1 MEESAL
7 RLVVVSNR
15 LPFTA
20 SGKDDKL
27 IFRTSP
33 GGLVSGLTTYLESSR
48 QNPFNGDYLWV
59 GWPGIE
65 VDEGS
70 QDKLRSKAAKQ
81 HAWPVFLDAKTM
93 DGFYHGFCN
102 STIWPLFHYFPT
114 YAKFDENDWAQY
126 VKVNEVFRDSLM
138 KVLRPNDTIWVQDY
152 HLMLLPQLLRE
163 AMPDVPI
170 GFFLHTPFPSYD
182 VFRTLP
188 TKWRRDILEGMV
200 GADLIGFHT
209 IDYTQHFLRCILRIL
224 GIENNFGQ
232 ALVDGER
239 AVRIDTFPMGVDYV
253 QIRGSVK
260 TESVQKEAR
269 ALRERLGN
277 LKIVLS
283 LDRLDYTKGIKNRL
297 EAYATFLERYPQWLR
312 KVVLMLSV
320 VPSRLGSEH
329 YENMKEEIDKLVGSI
344 NGKFGAVG
352 WTPIVYRY
360 RFLPYSQLLSLFAMS
375 DVALVT
381 PLRDGMNLIAK
392 EYVASR
398 ADQKGVLILSEMAG
412 ASRELGEALIINPND
427 QSEIVD
433 ALKTALEM
441 PEEEQVRRNQVMQSR
456 LERYD
461 VIRWGQDFTGK
472 LRSVKDQQRKFSA
485 RLMDKSTRE
494 KLIKDYTSSENRI
507 LFLDYDGTL
516 SPFKERPETAV
527 PGAILLATLNALSED
542 LRNNLVIVSG
552 RHRDLLHK
560 WFGSLTIGIVAEHGA
575 WIREKDKD
583 WLPAIKVESNWK
595 EKVRPILRSYED
607 RLPGSFAEEKEFSLV
622 WHYRAA
628 DPELAS
634 VRSKDFFFNVTSSTE
649 NTELQVLQ
657 DSKSI
662 EVRNVGIDKG
672 VAAKLL
678 LSEKTFDFVL
688 AVGDDL
694 ADEEL
699 FKVLPE
705 KAYSIKVGL
714 AKSYAK
720 FNLKNHREVVQLL
733 TDLAKTV
740 KSRDPA
746 FDYRPLS
753 RFDSALA

>member
-27 IFRTSP
+27 VFRTSP
-33 GGLVSGLTTYLESSR
+33 GGLVSGLTAYLESSR
-48 QNPFNGDYLWV
+48 QNPANGDYLWV

-70 QDKLRSKAAKQ
+70 QDKLRSKATKQ

-114 YAKFDENDWAQY
+114 YAKFDENDWVQY
-126 VKVNEVFRDSLM
+126 VKVNEVFRDSLL
-138 KVLRPNDTIWVQDY
+138 KVVRPNDTIWVQDY
-152 HLMLLPQLLRE
+152 HLMLLPRLLRE

-188 TKWRRDILEGMV
+188 TRWRREILEGIL

-239 AVRIDTFPMGVDYV
+239 AVRIDTFPMGIDYG
-253 QIRGSVK
+253 QIRDSVK
-260 TESVQKEAR
+260 TDSVQQEAQ
-269 ALRERLGN
+269 ALRDRLGG
-277 LKIVLS
+277 LKIVLT
-283 LDRLDYTKGIKNRL
+283 LDRLDYTKGIKHRL

-329 YENMKEEIDKLVGSI
+329 YEKMKEEIDKLVGSI

-427 QSEIVD
+427 ESEIVD
-433 ALKTALEM
+433 ALRTALEM
-441 PEEEQVRRNQVMQSR
+441 PEEEQVRRNKVMQNR

-485 RLMDKSTRE
+485 RLMDKLTRE
-494 KLIKDYTSSENRI
+494 SLIRDYASSENRI

-527 PGAILLATLNALSED
+527 PGAILLATLNALAED
-542 LRNNLVIVSG
+542 PRNNLVIVSG

-560 WFGSLTIGIVAEHGA
+560 WFGSLGIGIVAEHGA
-575 WIREKDKD
+575 WIKEKDKD

-634 VRSKDFFFNVTSSTE
+634 VRSKELADELGYFTE

-657 DSKSI
+657 EGKSI

-672 VAAKLL
+672 MAAKLL

-699 FKVLPE
+699 FKVIPE
-705 KAYSIKVGL
+705 KSYSIKVGL
-714 AKSYAK
+714 AKSYAR
-720 FNLKNHREVVQLL
+720 FNLRNHRDVVQLL
-733 TDLAKTV
+733 TDLTKTI
-740 KSRDPA
+740 KS
-746 FDYRPLS
+746 
-753 RFDSALA
+753 